1 MSLLRVFVRNTA
13 RLGAARARVPAART
27 PAAVARAAIPMM
39 MLAAT
44 LGMGASRAAHAA
56 HAHAADVARVRIDS
70 GLVQGSVARG
80 VVVFKGIPFAAA
92 PVGALRWR
100 PPQPVESWQGV
111 RKALRYGPDCMQVPF
126 PGDAAPLRTTP
137 QEGCL
142 YINVWRP
149 THASARKLPV
159 MVWIYGGGFVNGG
172 TSPAVYDGTEF
183 ARDGIVLVSFNYR
196 LGNFGFFAHPALVA
210 AQPRGPFGDYAF
222 MDQIA
227 ALKWVRRNIAAF
239 GGDPRNV
246 TIFGES
252 AGGMSVHVLLT
263 SPLARGLFQKAI
275 IESGGGRPGLL
286 GTRPLAGGAGSAES
300 AGIALARHF
309 GIEGT
314 DAAALA
320 RLRAIPA
327 SELVSGLNMATMGR
341 SATYVGGPIVDGR
354 LELGAPTQLYAAG
367 KGAPVPVMIGTNSM
381 DLGFLQAR
389 TLDELYAQ
397 FGPDA
402 ARARAVY
409 GAGGNTN
416 VGAIAFEAGG
426 DQMMLEPA
434 RAVAR
439 ILSARGQPVY
449 EYRFSYV
456 AESQRK
462 TLPGAPHASEIPYVF
477 DTVAAHLGKDV
488 TAADEAAARA
498 MHRYWVAFARTGKPE
513 PRGEPAWPAYQTAS
527 DELMNFTEHGPVAEP
542 DPAKARLDLAERA
555 NDRKARAVQ
564 HSPAGGDAR

>member
-1 MSLLRVFVRNTA
+1 MNVLQRIDRRAMSFAVWLAVSLTLAVPS
-13 RLGAARARVPAART
+13 AAR
-27 PAAVARAAIPMM
+27 
-39 MLAAT
+39 
-44 LGMGASRAAHAA
+44 G
-56 HAHAADVARVRIDS
+56 ADVARVRIDS
-70 GLVQGSVARG
+70 GLLEGSVAHG
-80 VVVFKGIPFAAA
+80 VAAFKGIPFAAA
-92 PVGALRWR
+92 PVGPLRWR
-100 PPQPVESWQGV
+100 PPQPVKPWPGV
-111 RKALRYGPDCMQVPF
+111 RKAVSYGPDCMQVPF

-137 QEGCL
+137 QEDCL
-142 YINVWRP
+142 YLNVWRP
-149 THASARKLPV
+149 ARTASRKLPV

-196 LGNFGFFAHPALVA
+196 LGNFGFFAHPALSA
-210 AQPRGPFGDYAF
+210 EQPGGPLGNYAF

-239 GGDPRNV
+239 GGDSENV

-286 GTRPLAGGAGSAES
+286 DARSLSGGSGSAES
-300 AGIALARHF
+300 IGVALARHF

-314 DAAALA
+314 GAEALE

-327 SELVSGLNMATMGR
+327 SELVSGLNMATMGSNR
-341 SATYVGGPIVDGR
+341 TYAGGPVIDGK
-354 LELGAPTQLYAAG
+354 LDLGGPTQLYAEG
-367 KGAPVPVMIGTNSM
+367 KGAQVPLMIGTNSM

-402 ARARAVY
+402 AQARKVY
-409 GAGGNTN
+409 GATGNSS
-416 VGAIAFEAGG
+416 VPAIAFEAGG

-434 RAVAR
+434 REVAR
-439 ILSARGQPVY
+439 ILSTRGQPVY

-477 DTVAAHLGKDV
+477 DTAAAHLGKDL

-513 PRGEPAWPAYQTAS
+513 PRGEPAWPAYHAAT
-527 DELMNFTEHGPVAEP
+527 DLLMNFTDRGPIAEP

-555 NDRKARAVQ
+555 NDRKARAALLHARAVQ
-564 HSPAGGDAR
+564 DTH